1 MQVLRLWF
9 PQLCNFTLTSATS
22 PTLCSTLAVVFN
34 SSLSSLYSLLLVKQV
49 LITLVELRADLYTW
63 KLLRNTFQ
71 GASDRNLITI
81 GLVTMVVALIWL
93 MCTLPSF
100 SHHTP
105 ANLPFFVVGVAID
118 LAGKEG
124 RDCFCSF
131 TKKPPW
137 MKLQASLLCVM
148 LPLPSTQNCFPI
160 GFKAPARSQG
170 IFSSQVKLYD
180 FLPLKFSN

>member
-124 RDCFCSF
+124 RLFLLLHKKTTLDEIAGIPTVCDVALALYSKLLPDRVQGAGQVTRNFQF
-131 TKKPPW
+131 T
-137 MKLQASLLCVM
+137 SEV
-148 LPLPSTQNCFPI
+148 I
-160 GFKAPARSQG
+160 
-170 IFSSQVKLYD
+170 
-180 FLPLKFSN
+180 